1 MKLTK
6 ETLKQIIKEE
16 LEAVMEEEELDEG
29 MRDLFLGGALA
40 MGGLAGTSK
49 AYDTFNPNQ
58 DRIEQIEDYGPENLR
73 NKFQQSSAEL
83 KHYQDAAESAAQ
95 QGDFDL
101 AEKFLRKYHEHMT
114 RIEAEA
120 KFMTGKDFS
129 DIGANHGPEAVQKD
143 LDYLKS
149 TYGRQ

>member
-16 LEAVMEEEELDEG
+16 LEAVLKEEELDEG
-29 MRDLFLGGALA
+29 MRDLFFGGALA
-40 MGGLAGTSK
+40 LGGLAGANK

-58 DRIEQIEDYGPENLR
+58 DRTELVDDDYGPENLR

-83 KHYQDAAESAAQ
+83 KHYQDAAESAAK

-101 AEKFLRKYHEHMT
+101 AAKFLRKYHGQMT
-114 RIEAEA
+114 AIEGEA

-149 TYGRQ
+149 IYGR